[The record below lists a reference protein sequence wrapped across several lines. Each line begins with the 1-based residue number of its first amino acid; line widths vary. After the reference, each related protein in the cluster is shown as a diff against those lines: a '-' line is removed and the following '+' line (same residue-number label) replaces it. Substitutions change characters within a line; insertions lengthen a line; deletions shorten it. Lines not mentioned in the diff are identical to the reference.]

1 MLKDLQLAHDYRSDR
16 SNLVEEFYVRCLTE
30 SVEYWRAVGYFTSH
44 GLALAAEGLPA
55 FLRHNGQM
63 KLVASPLLEPEDIE
77 AFIRGYESRERIL
90 ERSVERHIGDQAIE
104 ALPDISRRRLDCIA
118 WLIGEDRLDIKLA
131 VPSTELPGGGQAIY
145 HEKMGIFFDKEG
157 NTVAF
162 SGSPNETVGGLVSN
176 FESLDVYVSW
186 DDPHGRVARKT
197 DNFLRLWHNHTP
209 RLTVLDF
216 PEAAK
221 RQLLRFRPSLPPESD
236 PMPQQAA
243 TNPVSTRIPDLPVDI
258 ELRPYQ
264 IEACEAWLK
273 NHARGVLEM
282 ATGSGKTITSLA
294 AAVRLFKERERL
306 FLVVACPF
314 QHLVDQWAEDAERFG
329 LRPLTA
335 YQSRHTWENALNS
348 RIIDYNLGNR
358 SSVTVITT
366 HATLASDVMQASLA
380 RVSGNSLLVADEVH
394 HLGAEQGRRGLPLH
408 FEYRMGLSATP
419 DRWFD
424 YEGTQSLRDYFGGT
438 VFEFTLSDA
447 IAQGFLSEYY
457 YHPHLVELTSIE
469 LEQYEE
475 LTRRIVRMFNSST
488 DSDSTALIEALLRKR
503 ADILNRAR
511 NKLGKLAELLENE
524 RDLHHALFYCAPG
537 QIDEVL
543 SLLGNQLRLRVHR
556 FTAQESTDERHRLLT
571 DFAQGR
577 LQALVAIRC
586 LDEGVDVPS
595 TQVAYILASTGN
607 PREFIQRRGR
617 ILRKSPDKEQAII
630 HDLITVSSLG
640 NDPSGPDWDTFNLER
655 SILKRELARF
665 REFADTA
672 LNQFQATQV
681 IWELAKTYNVLDY

>member
-1 MLKDLQLAHDYRSDR
+1 M
-16 SNLVEEFYVRCLTE
+16 RCLTE

-44 GLALAAEGLPA
+44 GLALAAEGLAA
-55 FLRHNGQM
+55 FLHRNGQM

-77 AFIRGYESRERIL
+77 AFIRGYESREQIL

-118 WLIGEDRLDIKLA
+118 WLIGEGRLDIKLA
-131 VPSTELPGGGQAIY
+131 VPSTELLGGGQAVY
-145 HEKMGIFFDKEG
+145 HEKMGIFFDNER
-157 NTVAF
+157 NAVAF

-216 PEAAK
+216 TEAAK
-221 RQLLRFRPSLPPESD
+221 RRLLRLRSSLRPVADS
-236 PMPQQAA
+236 MPQQDAA
-243 TNPVSTRIPDLPVDI
+243 NPVSTRIPDLPADI

-273 NHARGVLEM
+273 NHAQGVLEM

-306 FLVVACPF
+306 FMVVACPF
-314 QHLVDQWAEDAERFG
+314 QHLVDQWAGDAERFG
-329 LRPLTA
+329 LRPLRA
-335 YQSRHTWENALNS
+335 YQSRHSWENALNS

-380 RVSGNSLLVADEVH
+380 RVSGDSLLVADEVH
-394 HLGAEQGRRGLPLH
+394 HLGAEQGRRGLPPH

-424 YEGTQSLRDYFGGT
+424 YEGTQALRDYFGGT

-447 IAQGFLSEYY
+447 IEQGFLSEYY
-457 YHPHLVELTSIE
+457 YHPHLVELTGIE

-475 LTRRIVRMFNSST
+475 LTRRIVRVFNSST
-488 DSDSTALIEALLRKR
+488 DSDSTGLIEALLRKR
-503 ADILNRAR
+503 ADILNKAH
-511 NKLGKLAELLENE
+511 NKLGKIAELLEGE

-543 SLLGNQLRLRVHR
+543 SLLGNQLGLRVHR
-556 FTAQESTDERHRLLT
+556 FTAQESTDERRRLLT
-571 DFAQGR
+571 DFSQGR

-640 NDPSGPDWDTFNLER
+640 SDPSGPDWDTFNLER

-681 IWELAKTYNVLDY
+681 VWELAKTYNVLDY

>member
-1 MLKDLQLAHDYRSDR
+1 M
-16 SNLVEEFYVRCLTE
+16 F
-30 SVEYWRAVGYFTSH
+30 
-44 GLALAAEGLPA
+44 
-55 FLRHNGQM
+55 
-63 KLVASPLLEPEDIE
+63 
-77 AFIRGYESRERIL
+77 RE
-90 ERSVERHIGDQAIE
+90 
-104 ALPDISRRRLDCIA
+104 
-118 WLIGEDRLDIKLA
+118 
-131 VPSTELPGGGQAIY
+131 
-145 HEKMGIFFDKEG
+145 
-157 NTVAF
+157 
-162 SGSPNETVGGLVSN
+162 
-176 FESLDVYVSW
+176 
-186 DDPHGRVARKT
+186 
-197 DNFLRLWHNHTP
+197 
-209 RLTVLDF
+209 
-216 PEAAK
+216 
-221 RQLLRFRPSLPPESD
+221 
-236 PMPQQAA
+236 
-243 TNPVSTRIPDLPVDI
+243 
-258 ELRPYQ
+258 
-264 IEACEAWLK
+264 
-273 NHARGVLEM
+273 
-282 ATGSGKTITSLA
+282 
-294 AAVRLFKERERL
+294 
-306 FLVVACPF
+306 
-314 QHLVDQWAEDAERFG
+314 
-329 LRPLTA
+329 
-335 YQSRHTWENALNS
+335 
-348 RIIDYNLGNR
+348 
-358 SSVTVITT
+358 
-366 HATLASDVMQASLA
+366 TLS
-380 RVSGNSLLVADEVH
+380 DEVH
-394 HLGAEQGRRGLPLH
+394 HLGAEQGRRGLPPH

-424 YEGTQSLRDYFGGT
+424 YEGTQALRDYFGGT

-457 YHPHLVELTSIE
+457 YHPHLVELTGIE

-475 LTRRIVRMFNSST
+475 LTRRIVRVFNSST

-503 ADILNRAR
+503 ADILNKAH
-511 NKLGKLAELLENE
+511 NKLGKLAELLEDE
-524 RDLHHALFYCAPG
+524 QDLHHALFYCAPG

-543 SLLGNQLRLRVHR
+543 SLLGNQLGLRVHR
-556 FTAQESTDERHRLLT
+556 FTAQESTNERRRLLT